1 MGWPSAWRRAPGGR
15 RTTWPTCPPL
25 ALLGSFVVVFA
36 LALVARRLL
45 GLQGGLSRTL
55 LCAVLGLAV
64 GGSLIGPHL
73 QTAAETAALFPVMV
87 GVQLLTAVLALVA
100 VDVIAPRRSPVAWL
114 RDAQHRMA
122 RARRY
127 AQVSRIATR
136 NGLVR
141 QVRVRPRFGDHE
153 RNVVFARSLRRTLEE
168 AGVSFV
174 KLG

>member
-1 MGWPSAWRRAPGGR
+1 VSVGQAAVGGR
-15 RTTWPTCPPL
+15 RPGGELRAVVGLRGPTCPPL
-25 ALLGSFVVVFA
+25 ALLGSLAVVFV
-36 LALVARRLL
+36 LALVARR
-45 GLQGGLSRTL
+45 L

-73 QTAAETAALFPVMV
+73 QTAAETAAVFPVMV
-87 GVQLLTAVLALVA
+87 GIQLLTTELALLV
-100 VDVIAPRRSPVAWL
+100 VDAILPRRSPIAWIKEV
-114 RDAQHRMA
+114 QHCTA
-122 RARRY
+122 RVRRY
-127 AQVSRIATR
+127 ARVSRIATR

-141 QVRVRPRFGDHE
+141 PVRVRPRFGDHE

>member
-1 MGWPSAWRRAPGGR
+1 M
-15 RTTWPTCPPL
+15 
-25 ALLGSFVVVFA
+25 
-36 LALVARRLL
+36 LALVARR
-45 GLQGGLSRTL
+45 L

-87 GVQLLTAVLALVA
+87 GIQLLTTVLALLV
-100 VDVIAPRRSPVAWL
+100 VDAILSRRPPIAWIKEV
-114 RDAQHRMA
+114 QHCTA
-122 RARRY
+122 RVRRY
-127 AQVSRIATR
+127 ARVSRIATR

-141 QVRVRPRFGDHE
+141 PVRVRPRFGDHE